1 MNMKKIAEL
10 SGVSISTVSK
20 ILNNKDDSISKETR
34 ERVLDIARKY
44 NYARYTP
51 SIISSSKTWLI
62 GIIIKSHMTTGITI
76 SGMIENAQAAGYHTI
91 VCETNGDINEEL
103 KNITALCRYKVD
115 GILWEPIG
123 EESTAHEK
131 ILNENNIPYLLFHD
145 PKSKENIVDFKKLG
159 YYATDIL
166 VQKRHTN
173 IACLISKGKRTEAF
187 LKGYQDCLFEH
198 NIAVSKKLIYETVD
212 ENLIK
217 NINNH
222 SISGI
227 VSSHFSGALSFFEK
241 ISSLH
246 YQIPYDVSL
255 VSLKDDSRK
264 LVTFPHISTLTIPNK
279 KFGAFLCKKIIAIIE
294 KDSDFNEVFS
304 PEITLDNTTTIDIP
318 FNLKPKHLI
327 VIGSLNVDTYLNVN
341 TIPGAGKTIS
351 ASTSSIYPGG
361 KAINQAVGVARL
373 GHTVSVIGNVGSDL
387 ESNLIY
393 DAIKQHNINPVGIKR
408 CNNSH
413 TGKAY
418 IFLQP
423 DGQSLISILSGAN
436 STLSPE
442 DIDSKKLL
450 FENTGYCLVQ
460 TEIPPQTVL
469 KALQTAHA
477 NGASTILNPSAC
489 SRLSKEILEETD
501 ILVTSTDEL
510 LDLCPA
516 NNNTFDSQIHYLTEN
531 QINYIV
537 IALEGRKYYIKSP
550 DWEETLTL
558 PTMPSVDTTG
568 MCDAFISALAS
579 YLMYGYSFQSSVR
592 IALFAASFSATR
604 EGVLPALISKISLE
618 SYIRQTDPNLLAKK

>member
-51 SIISSSKTWLI
+51 SITSSSKTWLI
-62 GIIIKSHMTTGITI
+62 GVIIKSHMTTGITI
-76 SGMIENAQAAGYHTI
+76 SGMIESAQTAGYHTI

-115 GILWEPIG
+115 GILWEPVG
-123 EESTAHEK
+123 EESRDHEK
-131 ILNENNIPYLLFHD
+131 LLAEHNIPYLLFHD

-159 YYATDIL
+159 YHATNIL

-173 IACLISKGKRTEAF
+173 IACLVTKGKRTDAF

-198 NIAVSKKLIYETVD
+198 NISVSKKLIYDTVD
-212 ENLIK
+212 DTLIK
-217 NINNH
+217 RINNH

-241 ISSLH
+241 ITSLH

-279 KFGAFLCKKIIAIIE
+279 KFGAFLCKKLISIIE
-294 KDSDFNEVFS
+294 KEADFHEIFS
-304 PEITLDNTTTIDIP
+304 PEITLDNTSTIDIP

-341 TIPGAGKTIS
+341 TIPEAGKTIS
-351 ASTSSIYPGG
+351 TSTSSIYPGG
-361 KAINQAVGVARL
+361 KAINQAVGVAKL

-387 ESNLIY
+387 DSNLIY
-393 DAIKQHNINPVGIKR
+393 DAIKQHKINPVGIKR
-408 CNNSH
+408 CNNTH

-423 DGQSLISILSGAN
+423 DGQSLTSILSGAN

-460 TEIPPQTVL
+460 TEIPSQTVL
-469 KALQTAHA
+469 KALRTAHI
-477 NGASTILNPSAC
+477 NGASTILKPSAC
-489 SRLSKEILEETD
+489 THLSQEILKETD
-501 ILVTSTDEL
+501 ILVASADEL
-510 LDLCPA
+510 SDLCPA
-516 NNNTFDSQIHYLTEN
+516 ENDTFISRIHFLTNN
-531 QINYIV
+531 QIDHII
-537 IALEGRKYYIKSP
+537 IALGNRNYYIKSP
-550 DWEETLTL
+550 DWEETLCL
-558 PTMPSVDTTG
+558 PPMPTIDTTG

-592 IALFAASFSATR
+592 IALYAASFSATR
-604 EGVLPALISKISLE
+604 EGVLPALVSKTSLE
-618 SYIRQTDPNLLAKK
+618 SYIRQTEPELLVKK